1 MGIDDLLNKLEA
13 AEHDFLASEVLA
25 PVLPGQAVTVRIA
38 GIVCQLRVDNQRFEG
53 WALLQPLSTSRAR
66 FVRAARLAEV
76 ATYLKLFPAT
86 RLIAVLREGRRWY
99 GLAAQKGDSRFQLD
113 RPAPIMAGRRRHSA
127 F

>member
-25 PVLPGQAVTVRIA
+25 PVLPGQAITVRIA

-76 ATYLKLFPAT
+76 ATYSQ
-86 RLIAVLREGRRWY
+86 AVPSDAAHRCAARGPPLVWPGGTKGRQP
-99 GLAAQKGDSRFQLD
+99 LST
-113 RPAPIMAGRRRHSA
+113 
-127 F
+127 